1 MQAAAS
7 NSPPATFAPKAAQG
21 LDPEGR
27 GMAQAGVDT
36 QEQPGGREKPTAA
49 QASRSCSTIYTLGIA
64 IRLPEPHGT
73 DSISCLV
80 DLIFTS
86 YSCFFLK

>member
-49 QASRSCSTIYTLGIA
+49 QPAEAVRQFTPLALQSDYLNLMGPI
-64 IRLPEPHGT
+64 PFP
-73 DSISCLV
+73 V
-80 DLIFTS
+80 WLI
-86 YSCFFLK
+86 